1 MTTSVGS
8 LRLLREHPEIIEW
21 FERIEVA
28 AGANAWIDLTIR
40 KRNGQPDSVVV
51 QCALKMDKG
60 QKEGL

>member
-21 FERIEVA
+21 FEAIEVA

-51 QCALKMDKG
+51 QCALKMDRG
-60 QKEGL
+60 QKGEL